1 MAESMVK
8 MKAEREEKEETESK
22 KKTEQQAWVIPKAKE
37 KPEVESKLK
46 FEQETISKAEED
58 ESRTIDG
65 EVATHMAEARVKVNF
80 EN

>member
-1 MAESMVK
+1 MSESMAK
-8 MKAEREEKEETESK
+8 MKAKREETESK
-22 KKTEQQAWVIPKAKE
+22 KKPEQQAWVIPKAKE

-46 FEQETISKAEED
+46 VEQETISKAEED